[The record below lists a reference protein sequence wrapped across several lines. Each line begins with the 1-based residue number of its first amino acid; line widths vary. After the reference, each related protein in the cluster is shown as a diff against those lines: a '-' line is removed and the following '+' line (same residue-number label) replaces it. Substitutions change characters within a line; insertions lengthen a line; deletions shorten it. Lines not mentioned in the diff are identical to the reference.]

1 MAEVRDFLEPDRWA
15 DDGHRIEPVEPL
27 SPRELDVLRLV
38 ARGLDNEAI
47 AAELGLSPRTIE
59 RHCSNAYGKLGVGGK
74 SARAA
79 AVAEVMRRGLA

>member
-1 MAEVRDFLEPDRWA
+1 M
-15 DDGHRIEPVEPL
+15 
-27 SPRELDVLRLV
+27 

-47 AAELGLSPRTIE
+47 AGELGLSPRTVE
-59 RHCSNAYGKLGVGGK
+59 RHCSNAYSKLGVGGK